1 MSGPFAVTGL
11 ILIAISAA
19 MAVSSLNELVN
30 RRRSFHH
37 GYDRAD
43 ADDYVHYEYVDAP
56 ETKIATYLDSASK
69 RYNS

>member
-30 RRRSFHH
+30 RRRR
-37 GYDRAD
+37 YDR
-43 ADDYVHYEYVDAP
+43 ADDYVHYDYVDAP
-56 ETKIATYLDSASK
+56 ETKIVTYLDSASK
-69 RYNS
+69 RYKS

>member
-19 MAVSSLNELVN
+19 MAVSSLNELV

-43 ADDYVHYEYVDAP
+43 SDYVHYDYVDAP
-56 ETKIATYLDSASK
+56 ETKIVTYLDSASK